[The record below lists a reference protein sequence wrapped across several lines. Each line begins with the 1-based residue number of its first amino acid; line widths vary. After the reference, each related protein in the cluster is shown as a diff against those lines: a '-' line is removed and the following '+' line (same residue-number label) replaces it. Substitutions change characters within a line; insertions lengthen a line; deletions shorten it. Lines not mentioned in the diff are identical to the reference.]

1 MFDFDLRITLWYSGN
16 NLIGNTN
23 DGCLDIA
30 SIVRFELSPFSDI
43 LVNFMVWDPNLKV
56 FSGKFLKAQDL
67 GTSAVGR
74 SVIMNNSKL

>member
-1 MFDFDLRITLWYSGN
+1 M
-16 NLIGNTN
+16 IGNAN

-43 LVNFMVWDPNLKV
+43 LVNLTVWDPNLKV
-56 FSGKFLKAQDL
+56 FSGKFLKPHGL

-74 SVIMNNSKL
+74 SDHRYDDDSPCTRCIRKFG

>member
-1 MFDFDLRITLWYSGN
+1 M
-16 NLIGNTN
+16 IGNTN

-43 LVNFMVWDPNLKV
+43 LVNFTVWDPNLKV
-56 FSGKFLKAQDL
+56 YSGKFLKAQGL

-74 SVIMNNSKL
+74 SDNC